1 VDKTTIQ
8 GASTFHFILHL
19 METLFAM
26 KTFFQLAVAV
36 AVLSVLATGCMTSQ
50 GSCSAY
56 QETEQPAELAD

>member
-1 VDKTTIQ
+1 
-8 GASTFHFILHL
+8 
-19 METLFAM
+19 METLLAM

>member
-8 GASTFHFILHL
+8 GASTFAIELHL
-19 METLFAM
+19 METTFAM
-26 KTFFQLAVAV
+26 KSFFQLAVAV
-36 AVLSVLATGCMTSQ
+36 AVLSVLATGCMTNQ